1 MTSEIQSRTI
11 QIAGAPVHYLAG
23 GEATALPVLF
33 LHGARFSAQTWRET
47 GTLAALAA
55 SGYYAVAVDLP
66 GFGESEVSSLAPA
79 DWLSRLIETLGLD
92 RPVLLA
98 ASMSGGFAFP
108 YMLEGPGAVR
118 ALVAVAPVGIAQYQD
133 RLTGFE
139 APVLAV
145 WGEQDNVVP
154 LEQARSLIDAVA
166 NARLVIVPNASH
178 APYMNDAKFFND
190 ALLNFLANDIT

>member
-11 QIAGAPVHYLAG
+11 EIAGVPVHYLAG
-23 GEATALPVLF
+23 GEAMALPVLF

-47 GTLAALAA
+47 GTLAVLAA
-55 SGYYAVAVDLP
+55 NGYYAVAVDLP